1 MVGFTGCP
9 VLPGLPDELDAERF
23 SAAPNHLALAPRSR
37 VAREREPQPARQ
49 RAGIFHRELRTGRG
63 HIAYHALTCRE
74 AAVEGNPPRLV
85 QRFARFALL
94 LAGHRFAFCGKCSR
108 YFITLR

>member
-1 MVGFTGCP
+1 
-9 VLPGLPDELDAERF
+9 
-23 SAAPNHLALAPRSR
+23 
-37 VAREREPQPARQ
+37 
-49 RAGIFHRELRTGRG
+49 
-63 HIAYHALTCRE
+63 LTCRE
-74 AAVEGNPPRLV
+74 AAVEGNPPGLV